1 LLAAVGLFA
10 CGKAADGDAGGDGE
24 SVADRQRQEAE
35 LAALDDGTA
44 LIAAEA
50 EAPAP
55 AAQCGVSSACRGGL
69 LAGAWEVVAD
79 CSSTPRPRRALQ
91 AFGKPFL
98 ALDSE
103 ACRGAVRLESEW
115 SGGFTFEQGIFQ
127 DQRQRADHVELDLTP
142 ECLSATLGK
151 GISQQQL
158 GPACASLGKSMSEC
172 AVVDGVC
179 HCSGSNDEQLSH
191 AGLYGVLDQR
201 DAAQVVIGSDT
212 DPETNGSKDYV
223 DYCVEGDL
231 LHWRQQAD
239 SVELVLRRVAGP
251 YPEPADAPDIH

>member
-1 LLAAVGLFA
+1 MLATAGLFA
-10 CGKAADGDAGGDGE
+10 CGKAADGDAGGDGK
-24 SVADRQRQEAE
+24 SVSDRQRQEAE

-50 EAPAP
+50 EARAP
-55 AAQCGVSSACRGGL
+55 AAQCGAGSACRGGL
-69 LAGAWEVVAD
+69 LAGAWEVLAD
-79 CSSTPRPRRALQ
+79 CSSAPRPRRTLQ

-103 ACRGAVRLESEW
+103 ACRGALRLESEW
-115 SGGFTFEQGIFQ
+115 SGGFTFEQGLFQ
-127 DQRQRADHVELDLTP
+127 DQRQRTDHVELDLTP
-142 ECLSATLGK
+142 ECMSATLGK
-151 GISQQQL
+151 AIRQQQL

-191 AGLYGVLDQR
+191 VGIYGVLDQR
-201 DAAQVVIGSDT
+201 DTAQVVIASDADPQT
-212 DPETNGSKDYV
+212 DEPKDYV

-231 LHWRQQAD
+231 LHWRQPAD

-251 YPEPADAPDIH
+251 EPAEVPHIR